1 MISAYIGNVLISLAQ
16 SRVLKRTKATVLTS
30 QIILSVQSTNT
41 RSFNI
46 ISPRFEAIAMADEFT
61 LNGFREPVT
70 VDLAKMITHEK
81 LLKFA
86 AFRNWKETLQKNLEL
101 QYIDKDHAFSA
112 DPYVLK
118 RIEIQSVDYFSP
130 TKIGF
135 IKLKADIRNRENKAL
150 PGIAFLRGGSVA
162 MLMVLRPVDS
172 RDERWVV
179 MTEQPRVP
187 AGSLKFV
194 EIPAGML
201 DDAGDFR
208 GQAAKEIE
216 EETGFKLPKHELI
229 DLTKLALSQSNPE
242 SECLMDESLQDAM
255 YPSPGGSDEYIPILL
270 WEKVLLSIRILGT
283 KESNY
288 ITRN

>member
-1 MISAYIGNVLISLAQ
+1 
-16 SRVLKRTKATVLTS
+16 
-30 QIILSVQSTNT
+30 
-41 RSFNI
+41 
-46 ISPRFEAIAMADEFT
+46 MADTIT
-61 LNGFREPVT
+61 LDGFRSPVT
-70 VDLAKMITHEK
+70 VDLARKITKEK
-81 LLKFA
+81 LLQFP
-86 AFRNWKETLQKNLEL
+86 AFRIWKDTLQKNLEL
-101 QYIDKDHAFSA
+101 QYTDKDHAFYK

-118 RIEIQSVDYFSP
+118 SIEIQSVDYFTP

-135 IKLKADIRNRENKAL
+135 VKLIAEIRNENDKKL

-201 DDAGDFR
+201 DDAGDFS

-216 EETGFKLPKHELI
+216 EETGFKLPKSELI
-229 DLTKLALSQSNPE
+229 DLTKLALSQST
-242 SECLMDESLQDAM
+242 SEGEDLQDAM
-255 YPSPGGSDEYIPILL
+255 YPSPGGSDEFIPIFL
-270 WEKVLLSIRILGT
+270 WEKVLPSLRAFMSSSLTIYVGAEPPGNHGPPR
-283 KESNY
+283 KVDREQ
-288 ITRN
+288 ITGGDDQTASL

>member
-1 MISAYIGNVLISLAQ
+1 
-16 SRVLKRTKATVLTS
+16 
-30 QIILSVQSTNT
+30 
-41 RSFNI
+41 
-46 ISPRFEAIAMADEFT
+46 MADTFT
-61 LNGFREPVT
+61 LDGFRAPVT
-70 VDLAKMITHEK
+70 VDLAKKITKEK
-81 LLKFA
+81 LLKFT
-86 AFRNWKETLQKNLEL
+86 AFRNWKDTLLRNLEL
-101 QYIDKDHAFSA
+101 QYNDKDHAFHE

-118 RIEIQSVDYFSP
+118 SIEIQSVDYFSP

-135 IKLKADIRNRENKAL
+135 IKLKAEIRNRDKKEL

-162 MLMVLRPVDS
+162 MLMILRPVDS

-229 DLTKLALSQSNPE
+229 DLTKLALSQSKPE
-242 SECLMDESLQDAM
+242 GECLMDESLQDAM
-255 YPSPGGSDEYIPILL
+255 YPSPGGSDEYIPIFL
-270 WEKVLLSIRILGT
+270 WEKVLPIFRAFGIR
-283 KESNY
+283 
-288 ITRN
+288 